1 MEKLGLGPS
10 ELMSANPRL
19 IYARL
24 TGYGQSGPMSD
35 RAGHDINYLALSGV
49 LSRLG
54 RAGAP
59 PTPPVNMLADFAG
72 GGLAC
77 AFGVTLALAERAR
90 TGKGQVVDA
99 NMVEGAAYVCSW
111 LFKSKVGINT
121 FTFTKHLFI
130 QFYLQ
135 ELFVWGK
142 PRGENFLDS
151 GAHFYDTYQTKD
163 EKWMAVRKKETAF
176 L

>member
-1 MEKLGLGPS
+1 MEKLGLGPN

-111 LFKSKVGINT
+111 LFKSKVRINI
-121 FTFTKHLFI
+121 FTFTLRNTSSYSFI
-130 QFYLQ
+130 SRSSLCGANPGERTSWTP
-135 ELFVWGK
+135 ELTSTTRTR
-142 PRGENFLDS
+142 PRTGS
-151 GAHFYDTYQTKD
+151 G
-163 EKWMAVRKKETAF
+163 WR
-176 L
+176 